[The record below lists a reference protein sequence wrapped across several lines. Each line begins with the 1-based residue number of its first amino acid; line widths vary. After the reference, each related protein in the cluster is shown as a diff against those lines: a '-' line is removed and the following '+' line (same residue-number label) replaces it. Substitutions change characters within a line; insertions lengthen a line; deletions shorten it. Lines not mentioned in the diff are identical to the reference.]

1 MKIIKRDGTI
11 VDYNP
16 EKIRI
21 AIGKANAE
29 VTEKEQA
36 TDKEINDIISYIEG
50 LKKKRILVEDIQDII
65 EEKLMELDR
74 YSRAKHYITYR

>member
-29 VTEKEQA
+29 VSEKEQA
-36 TDKEINDIISYIEG
+36 TDEEINCIISYIEG
-50 LKKKRILVEDIQDII
+50 LKKKKKKKEELKKKK
-65 EEKLMELDR
+65 EKLKKKKKKRKLK
-74 YSRAKHYITYR
+74 Y